1 MMAALTERLQAD
13 LNAARKGGDKPRTL
27 LLGTILADV
36 KNREIELRRDLTDD
50 DVIEVLRRGIKKRR
64 ESIEMYGKG
73 GRTDLANKERV
84 EVDALATYLPAA
96 VSDDELRAAVRA
108 AIAGGA
114 RNIGAVMGKVMPQF
128 KGRAEGGIISAI
140 AKEELAKSS

>member
-1 MMAALTERLQAD
+1 MAALTERLQAD

-96 VSDDELRAAVRA
+96 VSDDEVRAAVRA

>member
-1 MMAALTERLQAD
+1 MAALTERLQMD
-13 LNAARKGGDKPRTL
+13 LNAARKGGDKARTL

>member
-1 MMAALTERLQAD
+1 MAALTERLQAD

>member
-1 MMAALTERLQAD
+1 MAALTERLQAD
-13 LNAARKGGDKPRTL
+13 LNAARKGGDKARTL

-96 VSDDELRAAVRA
+96 VSDDELRAAVGA